1 MSTNENSP
9 GANPGAISPEPTTS
23 THHGTNGCVDSTH
36 GADVL
41 VDLEL
46 VGGVNADLWALLF
59 DGKFRLAVKCDTCG
73 RWLTAGAS
81 KAAGRGPH
89 CAARAVNR

>member
-1 MSTNENSP
+1 MSINENSP

-41 VDLEL
+41 VDLKI

-59 DGKFRLAVKCDTCG
+59 DGTFRLAKKCDVCH
-73 RWLTAGAS
+73 RWLTSNKS
-81 KAAGRGPH
+81 KAAGVGPS
-89 CAARAVNR
+89 CAARAVTK